1 MGETVLKERKPANG
15 LNANRIDGV
24 NDNGVQVNGKPKDHK
39 VDNSGEFEF
48 GGVWG
53 TGFVMVL
60 FPILMWYLWIG
71 QAYYDAQLPLPKAG
85 ETIGEFMKNLY
96 HMAYEVRLLAGA
108 LYNTSLANQFHS
120 LHFLVS
126 KLGLFTGSSLS
137 IKAYFMLPSPVF
149 GLKAILLPTGITS
162 ASITTAMPYGHST
175 LLLLPRLPYT

>member
-15 LNANRIDGV
+15 LNANRIGGV
-24 NDNGVQVNGKPKDHK
+24 NDNGAQVNGKPKDHK

-53 TGFVMVL
+53 TGFVMIL

-96 HMAYEVRLLAGA
+96 HMAYEVLLLTGA
-108 LYNTSLANQFHS
+108 LYNMGLANKLHS

-137 IKAYFMLPSPVF
+137 IKAYFILPFPVF
-149 GLKAILLPTGITS
+149 GLRAILLPTGITS

-175 LLLLPRLPYT
+175 SLLLPRLPCT